1 MKRLPATIVMEMA
14 ALSAGIIMIGLELA
28 VLINRDWLGWEAV
41 QLFQGGEPLAMIVGL
56 AMVLGFLALVLFAIN
71 LVAGRR
77 ALWWQ
82 RCILAVGFLLAVMFL
97 SARI

>member
-1 MKRLPATIVMEMA
+1 MKRLPAAIVMEMA
-14 ALSAGIIMIGLELA
+14 ALSAGIIMAGLELA
-28 VLINRDWLGWEAV
+28 VLINRDWLGPAAV
-41 QLFQGGEPLAMIVGL
+41 EVFQGGPGIIVAL
-56 AMVLGFLALVLFAIN
+56 AMVLGLLALVLFPIN